1 MQGTCAITRHR
12 TMSTAACRPWIVA
25 MTASAF
31 DEDRQRCQDAGMD
44 EFLAKPFNEQELRAT
59 LRKYLQRMESAE
71 QQRT

>member
-1 MQGTCAITRHR
+1 
-12 TMSTAACRPWIVA
+12 

-59 LRKYLQRMESAE
+59 LRKYLQRIESAE
-71 QQRT
+71 KQTT